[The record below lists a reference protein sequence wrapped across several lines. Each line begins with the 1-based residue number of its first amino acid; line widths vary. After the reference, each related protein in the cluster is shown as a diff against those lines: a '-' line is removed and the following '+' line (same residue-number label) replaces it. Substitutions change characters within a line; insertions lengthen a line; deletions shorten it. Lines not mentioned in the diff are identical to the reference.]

1 MWSIKVVDITGPHE
15 TSKSTTRNTLQ
26 ATQYGFDDNDVR
38 LPPRVAMVGLD
49 ENERRRRR
57 NAVGE
62 VDEDDGVV
70 AGHDEDDVARMGWNT
85 DKELE
90 TLSVYPV

>member
-1 MWSIKVVDITGPHE
+1 MKPPNQQHE
-15 TSKSTTRNTLQ
+15 TLYRRHSTGSTTTM
-26 ATQYGFDDNDVR
+26 YVF
-38 LPPRVAMVGLD
+38 PPRVAMVGLD